1 MKVII
6 NAGHSS
12 TDPGFMGPTGTYEYE
27 IVASLCR
34 VLEQTLRERQIAVQ
48 IISQPGG
55 NIQWAL
61 NHLAQKISEHND
73 ADYLLSIHCGKAE
86 EREAYGTRVV
96 YLPDAED
103 GKLLA
108 ARIQQRFPRTLWS
121 GTEAR
126 EDYILRQA
134 RCTAVLVEIDYIS
147 NPEVE
152 TLMQTQAWRKKVAK
166 NVVEGILEDI
176 ESSQDIRLFIDDKEV
191 YVEPAPQEVYND
203 VMVPVRLVAHAL
215 GGRVEWDRAQR
226 IVRIHTFR
234 PPPPPGTGKEQ

>member
-12 TDPGFMGPTGTYEYE
+12 TDPGFMGPTGIYEYDV
-27 IVASLCR
+27 VAAFCR

-48 IISQPGG
+48 IIWQPGG
-55 NIQWAL
+55 NTQWAL
-61 NHLAQKISEHND
+61 NHLVQKINEHDD
-73 ADYLLSIHCGKAE
+73 ADYLLSIHCAKSE
-86 EREAYGTRVV
+86 DREAYGTRVI
-96 YLPDAED
+96 YLPDSED

-108 ARIQQRFPRTLWS
+108 ERICKRFPRTLWS

-134 RCTAVLVEIDYIS
+134 RCTAVLIEMDFIS

-152 TLMQTQAWRKKVAK
+152 LLLQTQAWRKKAAQK
-166 NVVEGILEDI
+166 MVEGIFEDI
-176 ESSQDIRLFIDDKEV
+176 ESSQDIRLFIDDKEI
-191 YVEPAPQEVYND
+191 YADPAPQEVYND

-215 GGRVEWDRAQR
+215 GGRVEWDRVHR

-234 PPPPPGTGKEQ
+234 PPSPGLS